1 MTAGEGFRYYVQK
14 IEELTPVKELFTLKG
29 KVALITGAGGGIGR
43 STAYAL
49 ASLGADV
56 ALMDISQKKELL
68 EHNAKVIME
77 KNEGVKAICV
87 YGDVADRA
95 SVQVFVDEVVER
107 LGTIDVVHSN
117 AGIGGGDPELGCDI
131 SEKTWNRTI
140 GINLT
145 GVLNVDSVC
154 AQVMRKHK
162 HGGSIINTASMSGH
176 IINKGDHGARYMP
189 DYAACKAA
197 VIQLTKAQACD
208 WVLDGIRVNSIS
220 PGIVLSGL
228 HDGWPEE
235 PLREAAKLIPME
247 RFASLDEIGGVVAFL
262 ATDLSSYITGT
273 DILID
278 GGYTIW

>member
-1 MTAGEGFRYYVQK
+1 MAAGVGFKYYVQK
-14 IEELTPVKELFTLKG
+14 IEELTPMKELFTLKG
-29 KVALITGAGGGIGR
+29 KVALVTGAGGGIGR
-43 STAYAL
+43 STAFAL
-49 ASLGADV
+49 ASLGANV
-56 ALMDISQKKELL
+56 SLMDIPQKKELM
-68 EHNAKVIME
+68 EHNAKVIEE
-77 KNEGVKAICV
+77 KCGVKAICV
-87 YGDVADRA
+87 YGNVSDPD
-95 SVQVFVDEVVER
+95 SVNAFVQETVDQ

-117 AGIGGGDPELGCDI
+117 AGIGGGQPEKGCELDV
-131 SEKTWNRTI
+131 EVWNRTV

-145 GVLNVDSVC
+145 GVMLVDAAC
-154 AQVMRKHK
+154 AKVMKAHG

-176 IINKGDHGARYMP
+176 IINKGPHGARYSP

-197 VIQLTKAQACD
+197 VRQLSKAQACD

-235 PLREAAKLIPME
+235 PLREAAALIPME

-278 GGYTIW
+278 GGYTVW